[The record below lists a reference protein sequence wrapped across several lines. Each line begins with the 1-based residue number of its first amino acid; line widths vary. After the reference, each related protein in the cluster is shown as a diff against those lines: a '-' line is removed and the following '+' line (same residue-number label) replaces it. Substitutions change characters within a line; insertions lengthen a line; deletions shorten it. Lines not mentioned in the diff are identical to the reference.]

1 MEGVYYGNGRILYK
15 TSKDYVPRNQ
25 KKSYELI
32 KDLHE
37 EVRHVNKAFARNF
50 ELGDGCEVV
59 YLSICS

>member
-1 MEGVYYGNGRILYK
+1 MEGSTTLKVEYYMK
-15 TSKDYVPRNQ
+15 HQKPRNQ
-25 KKSYELI
+25 KKTYVLI

-37 EVRHVNKAFARNF
+37 EVRHVSEAFARNF